1 MYSPSLHDPILPHV
15 QTFWEYALACISSC
29 TFHPNINNPILPHV
43 QTFQEYK
50 LTCLP
55 WGNTLMCAC
64 IEKRLNGK
72 EEGRFI
78 WDTFHLCWCCPVQ
91 SAWARSTLMLSFRD
105 GKRQIKFLFS
115 RKICRIFQPKRISDI
130 VNDGAWKY
138 YFLIRFFLLRRRDFR
153 AKIQLLGMGLNRL
166 PAKIDKE
173 AIKFTP
179 SSTNYTASTCSG
191 VWLDAFLFTIHLCRG
206 TTHQ

>member
-1 MYSPSLHDPILPHV
+1 MRKHAHVCMHWKETKREGGGPIHLGH
-15 QTFWEYALACISSC
+15 ISS
-29 TFHPNINNPILPHV
+29 L
-43 QTFQEYK
+43 
-50 LTCLP
+50 
-55 WGNTLMCAC
+55 LMLSS
-64 IEKRLNGK
+64 RP
-72 EEGRFI
+72 R
-78 WDTFHLCWCCPVQ
+78 
-91 SAWARSTLMLSFRD
+91 ARSTLMLSFRD

-138 YFLIRFFLLRRRDFR
+138 YFLIRFFLRRDFR

-191 VWLDAFLFTIHLCRG
+191 VWLDAFLFTIHLC
-206 TTHQ
+206 TY